1 LTGAASTSGV
11 CNVIDVRD
19 ATSKIARKTADLTPV
34 LDKREHNSGFNGRRY
49 LRVECLTKWLF
60 YPL

>member
-19 ATSKIARKTADLTPV
+19 ATSKIARKTADLRPV
-34 LDKREHNSGFNGRRY
+34 LDKRNTTPASMEDGI
-49 LRVECLTKWLF
+49 
-60 YPL
+60 